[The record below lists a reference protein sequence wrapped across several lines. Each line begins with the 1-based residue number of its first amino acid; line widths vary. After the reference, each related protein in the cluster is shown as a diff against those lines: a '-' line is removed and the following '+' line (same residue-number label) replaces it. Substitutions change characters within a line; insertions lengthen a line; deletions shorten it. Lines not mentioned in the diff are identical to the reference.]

1 MDSTDARAPQT
12 PVPPPSPPRLHR
24 RRNPPGATATRAL
37 GRWRPTPF
45 FVFGGLFWIGV
56 SLLALSVQACC
67 DLGQHAAVVERLR
80 ASLLHPRHPAVDL
93 PGAGSPYY
101 SPYAL
106 AEGVLARLFG
116 LSGWETVRLAAPV
129 NLLVVLLGLNAF
141 VKRFTANRWAST
153 VALLLLVTLW
163 GTEPLAWSGFAGLVS
178 LPVVAGYPSTFALGL
193 ALLTW
198 AYAAQLTDPER
209 ADPPSR
215 WARGGLGAL
224 CGVLLL
230 VHPVSGVAGVLGAA
244 VLVLARVRGGRG
256 ALAGEDAALTG
267 DGARAGDGV
276 RAGDAAPTGDRV
288 RAGNAAPT
296 GDGVRAGEGA
306 APARDTGP
314 VRGAADRPVR
324 GPLPARATLR
334 AWAAWWPVPL
344 GALLAALAWFPWFD
358 VFALGADSAVLD
370 PTHAALYTDVLARFW
385 LLGLVALPAFGLR
398 LRRDPRDALTW
409 MCAACVAVAA
419 YGWVSGHYTYG
430 RVLGLAVL
438 PAQVAVAVEV
448 TRAGRGRA
456 LKGLA
461 VVAAAGTGFVLA
473 QSGAV
478 LPEQWTPPQT
488 RRLPAWHSYAW
499 AASSVR
505 PGEPVLTDQ
514 REAVRSLPGFGI
526 DTVAPVWSDPALPE
540 KERRAR
546 WRATHWYLSGRAG
559 TARRAEI
566 ARRYD
571 IRWLLLSRWQR
582 VPKEAKVLD
591 FSRETGEVLAK
602 LPDRKGSSR

>member
-1 MDSTDARAPQT
+1 M
-12 PVPPPSPPRLHR
+12 
-24 RRNPPGATATRAL
+24 
-37 GRWRPTPF
+37 
-45 FVFGGLFWIGV
+45 
-56 SLLALSVQACC
+56 
-67 DLGQHAAVVERLR
+67 
-80 ASLLHPRHPAVDL
+80 

-141 VKRFTANRWAST
+141 VKRFTASRWAST
-153 VALLLLVTLW
+153 VALVLLVTLW
-163 GTEPLAWSGFAGLVS
+163 GTEPLAWSGFAGLLS

-209 ADPPSR
+209 GDPPSR
-215 WARGGLGAL
+215 WARGGLGVL

-230 VHPVSGVAGVLGAA
+230 VHPVSGVAGVLGTA
-244 VLVLARVRGGRG
+244 VLVLARVRGGSDS
-256 ALAGEDAALTG
+256 A
-267 DGARAGDGV
+267 
-276 RAGDAAPTGDRV
+276 RV
-288 RAGNAAPT
+288 R
-296 GDGVRAGEGA
+296 GEA
-306 APARDTGP
+306 DTP
-314 VRGAADRPVR
+314 VRGAAPTPAALHPAPVR
-324 GPLPARATLR
+324 PASLRAASARSALR

-344 GALLAALAWFPWFD
+344 GAVLAALAWLPWFD
-358 VFALGADSAVLD
+358 VLTLGTDSAVLD

-385 LLGLVALPAFGLR
+385 LLGLVALPAFALR
-398 LRRDPRDALTW
+398 LRRDRRDALTW

-419 YGWVSGHYTYG
+419 YGWVSGHFTYG
-430 RVLGLAVL
+430 RVLGLTVL

-448 TRAGRGRA
+448 TRAGRGRV

-461 VVAAAGTGFVLA
+461 VVAAAGTGFVFA

-478 LPEQWTPPQT
+478 LPEKWTPPQT
-488 RRLPAWHSYAW
+488 RRLPEWASYAW

-514 REAVRSLPGFGI
+514 REGVRSLPGFGI

-546 WRATHWYLSGRAG
+546 WRATHWYLSGRAS
-559 TARRAEI
+559 AAQRAEI

-571 IRWLLLSRWQR
+571 VRWLLLSRWQR

-602 LPDRKGSSR
+602 LPERKGSSR

>member
-1 MDSTDARAPQT
+1 MRS
-12 PVPPPSPPRLHR
+12 
-24 RRNPPGATATRAL
+24 
-37 GRWRPTPF
+37 
-45 FVFGGLFWIGV
+45 
-56 SLLALSVQACC
+56 
-67 DLGQHAAVVERLR
+67 
-80 ASLLHPRHPAVDL
+80 
-93 PGAGSPYY
+93 
-101 SPYAL
+101 
-106 AEGVLARLFG
+106 
-116 LSGWETVRLAAPV
+116 
-129 NLLVVLLGLNAF
+129 
-141 VKRFTANRWAST
+141 
-153 VALLLLVTLW
+153 
-163 GTEPLAWSGFAGLVS
+163 
-178 LPVVAGYPSTFALGL
+178 
-193 ALLTW
+193 
-198 AYAAQLTDPER
+198 
-209 ADPPSR
+209 
-215 WARGGLGAL
+215 
-224 CGVLLL
+224 
-230 VHPVSGVAGVLGAA
+230 
-244 VLVLARVRGGRG
+244 
-256 ALAGEDAALTG
+256 
-267 DGARAGDGV
+267 
-276 RAGDAAPTGDRV
+276 
-288 RAGNAAPT
+288 
-296 GDGVRAGEGA
+296 
-306 APARDTGP
+306 
-314 VRGAADRPVR
+314 AADRPVR
-324 GPLPARATLR
+324 GPVPARATLR

-419 YGWVSGHYTYG
+419 YGWMSGHYTYG

-461 VVAAAGTGFVLA
+461 VVAAAGTGFVFA

>member
-1 MDSTDARAPQT
+1 MDSTDARAPHT
-12 PVPPPSPPRLHR
+12 PVPPPSPPRVHR

-80 ASLLHPRHPAVDL
+80 ASLLHPRHPAADL

-141 VKRFTANRWAST
+141 VKRFTASRWAST
-153 VALLLLVTLW
+153 VALALMVTLW
-163 GTEPLAWSGFAGLVS
+163 GTEPLVWSGFAGLVS

-230 VHPVSGVAGVLGAA
+230 VHPVSGVAGVLGTA
-244 VLVLARVRGGRG
+244 VLVLARVRGESGTPVPEASPEPARG
-256 ALAGEDAALTG
+256 VAEEPVRTGAGG
-267 DGARAGDGV
+267 PARRTPSTRSG
-276 RAGDAAPTGDRV
+276 
-288 RAGNAAPT
+288 
-296 GDGVRAGEGA
+296 
-306 APARDTGP
+306 APARL
-314 VRGAADRPVR
+314 R
-324 GPLPARATLR
+324 ARTTLR

-344 GALLAALAWFPWFD
+344 GAVLAALAWLPWFD
-358 VFALGADSAVLD
+358 VLALGAGSGVLD
-370 PTHAALYTDVLARFW
+370 PPHAALYTGLLGHFW
-385 LLGLVALPAFGLR
+385 LLGLVALPAFALR
-398 LRRDPRDALTW
+398 LRRDPRDALAW
-409 MCAACVAVAA
+409 MCAACVAVAG
-419 YGWVSGHYTYG
+419 YGWASGHFTYG

-461 VVAAAGTGFVLA
+461 VLAAAGTGFAFA

-478 LPEQWTPPQT
+478 LPEKWTPPQT
-488 RRLPAWHSYAW
+488 RRLPDWPSYAW

-514 REAVRSLPGFGI
+514 REGVRSLPGFGI
-526 DTVAPVWSDPALPE
+526 DTVAPVWPDPALPE

-546 WRATHWYLSGRAG
+546 WRATHRYLSGRAG
-559 TARRAEI
+559 AAERAEI

-591 FSRETGEVLAK
+591 FSRETGEVLAR
-602 LPDRKGSSR
+602 LPDRKGGAR

>member
-1 MDSTDARAPQT
+1 MDSTDARAPRT
-12 PVPPPSPPRLHR
+12 PHDPTPRTPAPPSSPPRLHR
-24 RRNPPGATATRAL
+24 RRNPPGATASRAL

-80 ASLLHPRHPAVDL
+80 ASLLHPRHPAADL

-141 VKRFTANRWAST
+141 VKRFTASRWAST
-153 VALLLLVTLW
+153 IALALLVTLW

-244 VLVLARVRGGRG
+244 VLVLARVRGG
-256 ALAGEDAALTG
+256 ADS
-267 DGARAGDGV
+267 
-276 RAGDAAPTGDRV
+276 
-288 RAGNAAPT
+288 
-296 GDGVRAGEGA
+296 
-306 APARDTGP
+306 P
-314 VRGAADRPVR
+314 VRHATS
-324 GPLPARATLR
+324 ARTASARTALR
-334 AWAAWWPVPL
+334 AWAAWWPVPV
-344 GALLAALAWFPWFD
+344 GGLLVALAWLPWFD
-358 VFALGADSAVLD
+358 VLMLGADSAVLD

-385 LLGLVALPAFGLR
+385 LLGLLALPAFALR

-419 YGWVSGHYTYG
+419 YGWGSGHFTYG

-461 VVAAAGTGFVLA
+461 VVAAAGTGFVFA

-478 LPEQWTPPQT
+478 LPEKWTPPQT
-488 RRLPAWHSYAW
+488 RRLPEWASYAW

-514 REAVRSLPGFGI
+514 REGVRSLPGFGI

-546 WRATHWYLSGRAG
+546 WRATHRYLSGRAG
-559 TARRAEI
+559 AAERAEI

-571 IRWLLLSRWQR
+571 VRWLLLSRWQR

-591 FSRETGEVLAK
+591 FSRDTGEVLAK
-602 LPDRKGSSR
+602 LPAREGSSR